1 MQNLIRFRNRNR
13 PISLE
18 SCFIFEN
25 TSLMQKTWL
34 KSYPKDVAHEVN
46 INQFQSVPELFDE
59 SVNKYR
65 DRDAFVNMGTAIS
78 FEDLNYLS
86 ADFASFFQNVAGLK
100 KGDRVAIQMPNLLQ
114 YPIVL
119 YGALR
124 AGLIVV
130 NTNPLYT
137 AREMKH
143 QFNDAGVKAIVIL
156 ANSAHLLEQIL
167 AETKIE
173 TVVVTGV
180 GDMLGFPKSLL
191 VNGVVKYVKKMVPDY
206 NLPNAYTFHHAL
218 DLGGEK
224 SFRPERC
231 KPTDVAFLQYT
242 GGTTGVSKGAML
254 THRNIIAN
262 MLQVREWMKPLLKA
276 GEETAILALP
286 LYHIFSLTVNG
297 LFMLYYGGTNLM
309 ITNPRDIPGFIKTL
323 RKNHFTVFPGLNTL
337 FNGLMNNADFDK
349 VNWKTLKL
357 SVAGGMA
364 LQKVVAEKWKTR
376 TQTLIIEGYGLTET
390 APVAA
395 ANPVDGSDRV
405 GSIGLPLPSTEMML
419 ATDDG
424 KPSAPGESGEIWIRG
439 PQVMKGYWE
448 RPDETA
454 AAVNEEGWFKSGDI
468 GITEEGGFFRIVDR
482 KKDMILVSGF
492 NVYPNEI
499 EDVVAGH
506 PKVLE
511 VAAIG
516 VADKNSTE
524 VVKIFVVPRDPSL
537 TVEEI
542 LTFCKANL
550 TGYKLP
556 KHVEFRKELPKTP
569 VGKILRREL
578 RDAEKAK

>member
-1 MQNLIRFRNRNR
+1 MEK
-13 PISLE
+13 P
-18 SCFIFEN
+18 
-25 TSLMQKTWL
+25 WL
-34 KSYPKDVAHEVN
+34 KSYPKEVAQEIDLN
-46 INQFQSVPELFDE
+46 RFQSVPDLFNE
-59 SVNKYR
+59 SVHKFR

-86 ADFASFFQNVAGLK
+86 ADFASFFQNVCGLK

-114 YPIVL
+114 YPVVL

-143 QFNDAGVKAIVIL
+143 QFKDAGVKAIVIL

-167 AETKIE
+167 PETEIE
-173 TVVVTGV
+173 TVVVTEV
-180 GDMLGFPKSLL
+180 GDMLGFPKSMLI
-191 VNGVVKYVKKMVPDY
+191 NSIVKYVKKMVPAY
-206 NLPNAYTFHHAL
+206 RLPKAYTFHHAL

-224 SFRPERC
+224 SFTPVKCSPE
-231 KPTDVAFLQYT
+231 DIAFLQYT

-262 MLQVREWMKPLLKA
+262 MLQIYEWMRPLLKE

-297 LFMLYYGGTNLM
+297 LFMMFIGGTNLM

-337 FNGLMNNADFDK
+337 FNGLMNNPDFDK
-349 VNWKTLKL
+349 VNWSTLKL

-364 LQKVVAEKWKTR
+364 LQKAVAEKWMKR
-376 TQTLIIEGYGLTET
+376 TKSLIIEGYGLTET
-390 APVAA
+390 SPVAA
-395 ANPVDGSDRV
+395 ANPLNGTDKV
-405 GSIGLPLPSTEMML
+405 GTIGLPLPSTEL
-419 ATDDG
+419 KLCDENGQDSQGNA
-424 KPSAPGESGEIWIRG
+424 SGEICIRG
-439 PQVMKGYWE
+439 PQVMKGYWQ
-448 RPDETA
+448 RADETA
-454 AAVNEEGWFKSGDI
+454 LAITKDGWFKSGDI
-468 GITEEGGFFRIVDR
+468 GVMDEEGFFKIVDR

-499 EDVVAGH
+499 EDVVASH

-516 VADKNSTE
+516 VPDKNSTE

-537 TVEEI
+537 TIEE
-542 LTFCKANL
+542 LLAYCKSNL
-550 TGYKLP
+550 TNYKQP
-556 KHVEFRKELPKTP
+556 KHVEFRKELPKTN

-578 RDAEKAK
+578 RDSEAAKSK